1 MSTSRTVLHL
11 KFDATPWIM
20 SLVKLSSCQL
30 DEVFACLGL
39 DYHHLRGTCV
49 FARDR
54 CNSNDLFLEILK
66 WHCVNSSLL
75 GDKLHCLEVMGRM
88 PVRCSLCSKRSKTRQ
103 IYRYSRN
110 GMSDGH
116 RQGVLYLC
124 CVCVFLETRLFLCG
138 QDCSIAHC
146 SIAHWSNRRS
156 RQQVDL
162 FVAILSRMRV
172 PSGGFAAQCLASM
185 RPSERQ

>member
-11 KFDATPWIM
+11 KFAATPWIM
-20 SLVKLSSCQL
+20 SLAKLSSCQL
-30 DEVFACLGL
+30 DEVFACLGP
-39 DYHHLRGTCV
+39 DYHHFRGTCV

-54 CNSNDLFLEILK
+54 CNSNDLSLEILK
-66 WHCVNSSLL
+66 WHCVNSPLL

-88 PVRCSLCSKRSKTRQ
+88 PVRCSLCSKRSRTRQ
-103 IYRYSRN
+103 IYRYSRAR
-110 GMSDGH
+110 MSDGH

-124 CVCVFLETRLFLCG
+124 CVCVLSETRLFLTG
-138 QDCSIAHC
+138 VQDCSIAQG
-146 SIAHWSNRRS
+146 SNGRS
-156 RQQVDL
+156 REQAEL
-162 FVAILSRMRV
+162 FVAILSRVRV